1 MPNACPII
9 ITRGKNKGKACGDVN
24 KKCRHKNNQCPY
36 CGIRFTVETS
46 YTRHISTC
54 TGEGQMP
61 IPPKQSVAVKVRS
74 FHTGPKLVSLDS
86 DMSREPQI
94 RLIRDRN
101 PSRSPPPTQYVSN
114 QVLLRKIEKLERELE
129 EVKQTPV
136 QHHHWNIVLG
146 MNFFDELVHKMGKD
160 HAIDFLS
167 SIAQEGKPVDV
178 INKLYLEGTS
188 PSEYPIACCD
198 RNHFRYIDSE
208 HRIVDDRGGHGISKI
223 VTSGVHDAL
232 VSAANESLN
241 VHGTREQFN
250 NLQRYITDMKRSLPK
265 DRIISELAHIT
276 SIPNHPFFT
285 IIDTDTDTDT
295 VNA

>member
-24 KKCRHKNNQCPY
+24 KKCRHKNNQCSY

-46 YTRHISTC
+46 YARHISTC

-61 IPPKQSVAVKVRS
+61 MPPKQAVAVKVK
-74 FHTGPKLVSLDS
+74 PK
-86 DMSREPQI
+86 PQI
-94 RLIRDRN
+94 ETIGPILIPLNPIRDQN
-101 PSRSPPPTQYVSN
+101 SDSNSDSEYVSN
-114 QVLLRKIEKLERELE
+114 HILLQKIEKLERELE

-167 SIAQEGKPVDV
+167 DIAQEGKPVDV

-188 PSEYPIACCD
+188 PNEYPIACCD

-208 HRIVDDRGGHGISKI
+208 HRIVDDKGGHEISKI

-232 VSAANESLN
+232 VSAANESLH
-241 VHGTREQFN
+241 VHGTRDQFN
-250 NLQRYITDMKRSLPK
+250 ALQRYITDMKRSLPK

-285 IIDTDTDTDT
+285 TDADIKSLDSLGE
-295 VNA
+295 

>member
-1 MPNACPII
+1 L
-9 ITRGKNKGKACGDVN
+9 
-24 KKCRHKNNQCPY
+24 Q
-36 CGIRFTVETS
+36 
-46 YTRHISTC
+46 
-54 TGEGQMP
+54 
-61 IPPKQSVAVKVRS
+61 
-74 FHTGPKLVSLDS
+74 
-86 DMSREPQI
+86 
-94 RLIRDRN
+94 
-101 PSRSPPPTQYVSN
+101 
-114 QVLLRKIEKLERELE
+114 KIEKLERELE

-167 SIAQEGKPVDV
+167 DIAQEGKPVDV

-188 PSEYPIACCD
+188 PNEYPIACCD

-208 HRIVDDRGGHGISKI
+208 HRIVDDKGGHEISKI

-232 VSAANESLN
+232 VSAANESLH
-241 VHGTREQFN
+241 VHGTRDQFN
-250 NLQRYITDMKRSLPK
+250 ALQRYITDMKRSLPK

-285 IIDTDTDTDT
+285 IIDTDADTDT

>member
-1 MPNACPII
+1 L
-9 ITRGKNKGKACGDVN
+9 
-24 KKCRHKNNQCPY
+24 Q
-36 CGIRFTVETS
+36 
-46 YTRHISTC
+46 
-54 TGEGQMP
+54 
-61 IPPKQSVAVKVRS
+61 
-74 FHTGPKLVSLDS
+74 
-86 DMSREPQI
+86 
-94 RLIRDRN
+94 
-101 PSRSPPPTQYVSN
+101 
-114 QVLLRKIEKLERELE
+114 KIEKLERELE

-167 SIAQEGKPVDV
+167 GIAQEGKPVDV

-188 PSEYPIACCD
+188 PTEYPIACCN

-208 HRIVDDRGGHGISKI
+208 HRLVDDKGGHEISKI

-232 VSAANESLN
+232 VSAANESS
-241 VHGTREQFN
+241 HEQFN
-250 NLQRYITDMKRSLPK
+250 NLQRYITNMKRSLPK

-285 IIDTDTDTDT
+285 DADAVIS
-295 VNA
+295 